1 MTDANDNEFAE
12 VEVAI
17 EFRPADT
24 AAGEL
29 LKQSFADEEIFE
41 SNAFSGAW
49 IFTVITSATKGA
61 ISKVLGFFAQ
71 HRQSFKDASIK
82 IGTEEISLT
91 GYSIEE
97 VKGFFDSPSFQKA
110 LRGVKKK

>member
-1 MTDANDNEFAE
+1 MTDAIDNEFADL
-12 VEVAI
+12 EVAI
-17 EFRPADT
+17 EFHPAD
-24 AAGEL
+24 AAAAEH
-29 LKQSFADEEIFE
+29 LKQSFADEDIFE

-49 IFTVITSATKGA
+49 IFTVITSATKNALG
-61 ISKVLGFFAQ
+61 KVLEFFAQ
-71 HRQSFKDASIK
+71 HRQSFKDASVK

-110 LRGVKKK
+110 MRGVKKK

>member
-1 MTDANDNEFAE
+1 MTEASDNDFADL
-12 VEVAI
+12 EVAI
-17 EFRPADT
+17 EFRPAD
-24 AAGEL
+24 AAAAEL
-29 LKQSFADEEIFE
+29 LKQRFAGEEIFE

-49 IFTVITSATKGA
+49 IFTILTSATKGA
-61 ISKVLGFFAQ
+61 IGKVLEFFLQ

-110 LRGVKKK
+110 MRSVKKK

>member
-1 MTDANDNEFAE
+1 MTESINNDFADL
-12 VEVAI
+12 EVAI
-17 EFRPADT
+17 EFRPAD
-24 AAGEL
+24 AAAAEL
-29 LKQSFADEEIFE
+29 LKQSFTDEEIFE

-49 IFTVITSATKGA
+49 IFTIITSATKGA
-61 ISKVLGFFAQ
+61 IGKVLEFFAQ

-82 IGTEEISLT
+82 IGTQEISLT

-97 VKGFFDSPSFQKA
+97 VKGFFDSPGFQKA